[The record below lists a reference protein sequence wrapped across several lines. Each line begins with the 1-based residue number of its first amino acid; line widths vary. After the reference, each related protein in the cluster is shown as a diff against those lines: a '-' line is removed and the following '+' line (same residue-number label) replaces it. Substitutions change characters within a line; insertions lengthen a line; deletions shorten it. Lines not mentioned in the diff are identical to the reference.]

1 MSALLENIE
10 HILLKYHF
18 NYVYN
23 YMNKKHM

>member
-10 HILLKYHF
+10 HILLKSIF